1 MRIGHGYDAHRLTAG
16 RPLVLGGVEIES
28 PLGLEGHSDA
38 DVLCHAVMDAL
49 LGAAGL
55 EDIGHWFPNTDP
67 AYRGACSLDLL
78 RRVSEMLTARGF
90 AVGNVD
96 VTVVA
101 QRPALAPHRAAM
113 RRNLA
118 RALGCDP
125 DQIGIKATTEEGMG
139 FTGAGEGIAAHAVAL
154 LFDTK
159 NQGIS
164 SYQSSI

>member
-16 RPLVLGGVEIES
+16 RPLVLGGVEIAS

-38 DVLCHAVMDAL
+38 DVLCHAVTDAL

-55 EDIGHWFPNTDP
+55 DDIGHWFPDTDP
-67 AYRGACSLDLL
+67 AYRGARSLDLL
-78 RRVSEMLTARGF
+78 QRVSEMLAARGF

-118 RALGCDP
+118 RALGCGLDSV
-125 DQIGIKATTEEGMG
+125 GLKATTEEGMG
-139 FTGAGEGIAAHAVAL
+139 FTGAGEGIAAHAVVL
-154 LFDTK
+154 LFSQKPD
-159 NQGIS
+159 GPV
-164 SYQSSI
+164 

>member
-16 RPLVLGGVEIES
+16 RPLVLGGVEIEF
-28 PLGLEGHSDA
+28 PLGLDGHSDA

-55 EDIGHWFPNTDP
+55 EDIGHWFSDTDS
-67 AYRGACSLDLL
+67 ACRGARSLDLL
-78 RRVSEMLTARGF
+78 GRVSETLTARGF

-101 QRPALAPHRAAM
+101 QRPALAPHREAM

-118 RALGCDP
+118 RALGCSP
-125 DQIGIKATTEEGMG
+125 DRIGVKATTEEGMG
-139 FTGAGEGIAAHAVAL
+139 FTGAGEGIAAHAVVL
-154 LFDTK
+154 LLTE
-159 NQGIS
+159 
-164 SYQSSI
+164 

>member
-16 RPLVLGGVEIES
+16 RPLVLGGVEIEF

-55 EDIGHWFPNTDP
+55 QDIGHWFPSTDP
-67 AYRGACSLDLL
+67 AFRGAHSLDLL

-118 RALGCDP
+118 CALGCDP

-139 FTGAGEGIAAHAVAL
+139 FTGTGEGIAAHAVAL
-154 LFDTK
+154 LLP
-159 NQGIS
+159 IRS
-164 SYQSSI
+164 

>member
-1 MRIGHGYDAHRLTAG
+1 MRIGHGYDAHRLAAG

-28 PLGLEGHSDA
+28 ALGLAGHSDA

-55 EDIGHWFPNTDP
+55 EDIGHWFPDTDP
-67 AYRGACSLDLL
+67 ACRGARSLDLL
-78 RRVSEMLTARGF
+78 RRVSEMLTARGLV
-90 AVGNVD
+90 VGNVD
-96 VTVVA
+96 ITVVA

-113 RRNLA
+113 CRNLA
-118 RALGCDP
+118 RALGCAP

-154 LFDTK
+154 LFPA
-159 NQGIS
+159 
-164 SYQSSI
+164 